1 MTLPAGTISLS
12 EVNVELGL
20 SATAQI
26 SLNDAAVRTLAG
38 VASGA
43 IGMTDLQ
50 GKSNVFAFTIS
61 SNQVDANLR
70 SLAISAGWN
79 GTSAVQATVNAD
91 VWISGSVAA
100 NSTAAITI
108 NGSFPAGVTLI
119 NNGTIAGRGGN
130 GGAGATEPGF
140 AGAGTAGGCALLASV
155 GVTIQN
161 NGTIAGGGGGGGGG
175 GFNLVSSTCSMG
187 EDDCRVEPGGG
198 GGGGGRSNASYT
210 ASGGAAGASSYSASG
225 TCSSGAIAASAG
237 GTGTSSAAG
246 GGGAAAKSPNSCRCP
261 NCENVYG
268 GAGGAGGAW
277 GTAGTTGAATP
288 DRVGGAG
295 GAAGQAVSGNSNITW
310 TAFGTRS
317 GPIV

>member
-175 GFNLVSSTCSMG
+175 GYNLVSASCNMG
-187 EDDCRVEPGGG
+187 EDSCRIEAGGG
-198 GGGGGRSNASYT
+198 GGGGGRSNASYN
-210 ASGGAAGASSYSASG
+210 ASGGAAGGSTFNAG
-225 TCSSGAIAASAG
+225 TSCPTTQAQAG
-237 GTGTSSAAG
+237 GTGTSSGPGAG
-246 GGGAAAKSPNSCRCP
+246 GAGAFTGNTACICTACR
-261 NCENVYG
+261 NVVG
-268 GAGGAGGAW
+268 GAGGSGGAW
-277 GTAGTTGAATP
+277 GTAGATGGTTP
-288 DRVGGAG
+288 DRAGAAG